1 MLVEYY
7 TKRAK
12 PMKIK
17 LLSIILISSFL
28 IFTTNCRVN
37 PTSSTAATEHSYEL
51 ESDIIWASPE
61 GFDLTM
67 DIYTP
72 NTGKKNYPVI
82 VIFHGG
88 GWLINNK
95 SIMKQTAEY
104 LAENGEYVVC
114 NVNYRLLGDLEN
126 TVTINKIVE
135 DAFGAVLWVKSHIKK
150 YKGNPKKVI
159 VTGDSAGGH
168 LAMMVTA
175 QGHQLSSEGFDGDDL
190 GFNPTWLPKGKT
202 AEAIADK
209 DGLKIQAAML
219 SYGAFDIYNAAKQGF
234 ENDNFF
240 WQVGNAKARGMMGKE
255 YNYKTHPELYKKVSP
270 IYNIPNAADKTLPP
284 LLFTVGSE
292 DNTTPPESVEKYIDE
307 LKAAGHTNI
316 QYWIHENRPH
326 AFLDSGKNDYL
337 KINFEDDAIPA
348 LNKMLRFLNEIFY

>member
-1 MLVEYY
+1 
-7 TKRAK
+7 
-12 PMKIK
+12 MKTK

-37 PTSSTAATEHSYEL
+37 PSQSNATTEHSYEL
-51 ESDIIWASPE
+51 ESDITWASPE

-72 NTGKKNYPVI
+72 NTGKRNYPVI

-104 LAENGEYVVC
+104 LAKNGEYVVC

-126 TVTINKIVE
+126 TVTIDEIVE
-135 DAFGAVLWVKSHIKK
+135 DAFGAVLWIKSNIKQ

-175 QGHQLSSEGFDGDDL
+175 QGHQLSSDGFDGKDL
-190 GFNPTWLPKGKT
+190 AFNPSWLPKGKT
-202 AEAIADK
+202 AEAIAKK
-209 DGLKIQAAML
+209 DGLKVQAAML
-219 SYGAFDIYNAAKQGF
+219 SYGAFDIYDAAEQGY
-234 ENDNFF
+234 ENRNFF
-240 WQVGNAKARGMMGKE
+240 WVKGRAEPRGMMGKE
-255 YNYKTHPELYKKVSP
+255 YSHKTHPELYKKVSP
-270 IYNIPNAADKTLPP
+270 MYNIPNVTDKKLPP

-292 DNTTPPESVEKYIDE
+292 DETTPPESIEKYIGK
-307 LKAAGHTNI
+307 LKTAGHTNI

-326 AFLDSGKNDYL
+326 AFLDAGKNRFL
-337 KINFEDDAIPA
+337 KINFEDDGIPA
-348 LNKMLRFLNEIFY
+348 LDKMLVFLNEIFY